1 MIKIIINFKISD
13 NHNIIRVVRMIHST
27 FKLLI
32 IINKINEYNHLY
44 IQVIILFLHHL
55 FIYYSHPYFF
65 YNNFL

>member
-44 IQVIILFLHHL
+44 IQVIILFLHYL

-65 YNNFL
+65 IIIL